1 MEFCYYSREVL
12 KRNVG
17 YKLWRVD
24 VRKIVNLI
32 EKNRSSMNFQ
42 VLSIS
47 AFWAAATTKYFS
59 APFLTERRQ
68 MELKNRDN
76 IHLGMYF
83 NILQSKL
90 D

>member
-1 MEFCYYSREVL
+1 MEFYYYSREVL

-47 AFWAAATTKYFS
+47 AFYQIFPPP
-59 APFLTERRQ
+59 PF
-68 MELKNRDN
+68 
-76 IHLGMYF
+76 
-83 NILQSKL
+83 
-90 D
+90 